1 MCHFLLLPGV
11 TNYLHLIGAGH
22 LLYYLK
28 QYGNL
33 YRLSQQGWEALNKL
47 IKSHYHSKSNHGGC
61 LGTKS
66 GDMVRGKH
74 LLPTANLIT
83 RRLCWLTRIGQEY
96 FEGLEHCQPC
106 TVEQPEEEELEEP
119 EPEEEETVPTETT
132 GLRAFLVANGM
143 PMEPL

>member
-1 MCHFLLLPGV
+1 MEGAWEPSLV
-11 TNYLHLIGAGH
+11 TWSEESTSFPL
-22 LLYYLK
+22 
-28 QYGNL
+28 Q
-33 YRLSQQGWEALNKL
+33 
-47 IKSHYHSKSNHGGC
+47 
-61 LGTKS
+61 
-66 GDMVRGKH
+66 
-74 LLPTANLIT
+74 NLIT